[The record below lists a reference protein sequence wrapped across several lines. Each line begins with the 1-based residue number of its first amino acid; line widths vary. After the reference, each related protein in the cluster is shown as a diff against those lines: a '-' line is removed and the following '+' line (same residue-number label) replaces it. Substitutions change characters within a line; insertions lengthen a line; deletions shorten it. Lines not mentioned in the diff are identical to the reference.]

1 MRYSRTS
8 RAADGRAQVLPSL
21 MREFLGR
28 VSWTM
33 VPVAFASRIFCVRH
47 GRACPGHPRLELSK
61 VSKTWMRE
69 TSPRMTIKL
78 IHPRLRLDVGDLVGE
93 RVGVHRPVVDRHLA
107 LRVEPGERVLHP
119 VLVVAL
125 GVILARMRA
134 AAFGAVGGGMH
145 GHDRLRDQV
154 VELERLDQ

>member
-8 RAADGRAQVLPSL
+8 RAAAGRAQVLPSV
-21 MREFLGR
+21 MREFFGR

-33 VPVAFASRIFCVRH
+33 IAVRLW
-47 GRACPGHPRLELSK
+47 GRLEKSEARGSS
-61 VSKTWMRE
+61 V
-69 TSPRMTIKL
+69 
-78 IHPRLRLDVGDLVGE
+78 HPRLRLDIGDLVGE

-125 GVILARMRA
+125 GVVLARMRA
-134 AAFGAVGGGMH
+134 AALGAVGGGMH
-145 GHDRLRDQV
+145 GHHRLGDQV
-154 VELERLDQ
+154 VELER